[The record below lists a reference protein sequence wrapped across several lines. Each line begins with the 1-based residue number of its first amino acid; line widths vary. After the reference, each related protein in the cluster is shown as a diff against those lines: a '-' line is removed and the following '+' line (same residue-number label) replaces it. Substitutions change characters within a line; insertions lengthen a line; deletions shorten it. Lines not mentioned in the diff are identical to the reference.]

1 MRKRKRDTAEK
12 ESLPSLAHKHA
23 TKAPPS
29 SSTHHK
35 RLQQNGSTTIQIIV
49 GSYDR
54 VLHGI
59 TATIPE
65 ATENG
70 GGSSL
75 DVHFADTF
83 LFNAHTSAIRCLAIS
98 PLPSSK
104 DPSPSHKLILASGS
118 TDERINL
125 YHISATAPVV
135 DVKKTVS
142 LPSLGNTPVTENP
155 KNRELGSLLHHSSSI
170 TALHFPTRTKLLS
183 AAEDNT
189 VAISRTRDWTVLSTI
204 KAPIPKAIGRPSGD
218 TAPLGGTP
226 SGVNDFAV
234 HPSMKLMITV
244 GKGEKCMRLWN
255 LMTGKKAGALTFE
268 REILQGIGEGRWASG
283 EGRKVEWNSSGD
295 EFVVGFERGA
305 VVFGMDSKPKCRVM
319 PVPMTKIHQ
328 LHYVPIKQ
336 HDGHMSDL
344 LAVSTEDGRVIF
356 YSTNVSQDADQE
368 AAVPISPISSCVPLG
383 QLGGKDTELTVRV
396 KDFEFLAPTT
406 VEKIETGG
414 IIITASSDGSI
425 RIWSIR
431 RSELNGNLQATNG
444 TSDHLHLQ
452 KQNSVGEQNHVKNLS
467 RSLIRQCGTLL
478 ATHETG
484 NRITCL
490 KAFIMLSP
498 STPLVAMANNLDSDV
513 FEGISDSDKEN
524 NN

>member
-1 MRKRKRDTAEK
+1 MVVLSSRVLAAIGRDNPKSKVVPISLKLRPYLEKIQPTCCIPDPDILTVMGKRKRGATEK
-12 ESLPSLAHKHA
+12 EPLPPLTHKPA
-23 TKAPPS
+23 AIGPQTS
-29 SSTHHK
+29 ITDQK

-54 VLHGI
+54 VLHGV

-98 PLPSSK
+98 PLPSSE
-104 DPSPSHKLILASGS
+104 DPSQSHKLILASGS

-125 YHISATAPVV
+125 YHISATAPTF
-135 DVKKTVS
+135 DVKKAVS
-142 LPSLGNTPVTENP
+142 LPTLGKTPVTENP

-170 TALHFPTRTKLLS
+170 TALYFPSRSKLLS

-226 SGVNDFAV
+226 AGVNDFAV
-234 HPSMKLMITV
+234 HPSMKLMISV

-255 LMTGKKAGALTFE
+255 LVTGKKAGVLTFE

-283 EGRKVEWNSSGD
+283 EGRKVEWNSNGD

-305 VVFGMDSKPKCRVM
+305 VVFGMV
-319 PVPMTKIHQ
+319 H
-328 LHYVPIKQ
+328 
-336 HDGHMSDL
+336 
-344 LAVSTEDGRVIF
+344 
-356 YSTNVSQDADQE
+356 
-368 AAVPISPISSCVPLG
+368 
-383 QLGGKDTELTVRV
+383 
-396 KDFEFLAPTT
+396 
-406 VEKIETGG
+406 
-414 IIITASSDGSI
+414 
-425 RIWSIR
+425 
-431 RSELNGNLQATNG
+431 
-444 TSDHLHLQ
+444 
-452 KQNSVGEQNHVKNLS
+452 
-467 RSLIRQCGTLL
+467 
-478 ATHETG
+478 
-484 NRITCL
+484 
-490 KAFIMLSP
+490 
-498 STPLVAMANNLDSDV
+498 
-513 FEGISDSDKEN
+513 
-524 NN
+524 

>member
-1 MRKRKRDTAEK
+1 MGKRKRGAAEK
-12 ESLPSLAHKHA
+12 EPFPPFTHKHA
-23 TKAPPS
+23 ATGAQLNITGK
-29 SSTHHK
+29 K
-35 RLQQNGSTTIQIIV
+35 CLQRNGSTTIQIIV

-59 TATIPE
+59 RATIPE

-75 DVHFADTF
+75 DVHFTDTF
-83 LFNAHTSAIRCLAIS
+83 LFNAHTAAIRCLAIS
-98 PLPSSK
+98 PLPSSE
-104 DPSPSHKLILASGS
+104 DPSQSHKLILASGS

-125 YHISATAPVV
+125 YHISATAPIF
-135 DVKKTVS
+135 DVENAVS
-142 LPSLGNTPVTENP
+142 LPKLGKTPVTENP

-170 TALHFPTRTKLLS
+170 TALYFPTRSKLLS

-189 VAISRTRDWTVLSTI
+189 IAISRTRDWTVLSTI

-226 SGVNDFAV
+226 AGVNDFAV
-234 HPSMKLMITV
+234 HPSMKLMISV

-255 LMTGKKAGALTFE
+255 LVTGKKAGVLTFE

-283 EGRKVEWNSSGD
+283 EGRKVEWNSNGD
-295 EFVVGFERGA
+295 EFVVSFERGA
-305 VVFGMDSKPKCRVM
+305 VVFGMDSKPKCCVM

-328 LHYVPIKQ
+328 IHYVPTKQ
-336 HDGHMSDL
+336 HNGQMPDL

-356 YSTNVSQDADQE
+356 YSTSVVQDADQ
-368 AAVPISPISSCVPLG
+368 AAVVPTSPICTCIPLG
-383 QLGGKDTELTVRV
+383 QLGGNDTESTARV

-406 VEKIETGG
+406 VEGVETSGMVV
-414 IIITASSDGSI
+414 TASSDGSI
-425 RIWSIR
+425 RIWNIR
-431 RSELNGNLQATNG
+431 ESELSDKLQATSG
-444 TSDHLHLQ
+444 TSDHSHLG
-452 KQNSVGEQNHVKNLS
+452 KQTTNGEQNHVKNLS
-467 RSLIRQCGTLL
+467 IPPIPQCGTLL
-478 ATHETG
+478 GTHETG

-498 STPLVAMANNLDSDV
+498 STPQVAVAENKAGDV

-524 NN
+524 TN